1 MLCPSIL
8 KKQQQKKKERNER
21 RNEQNEKRRRR
32 KNENENDEK
41 KKKRRRKKEE
51 ESFSKR
57 PANFIWLY
65 KEYDCTIQWNIIINM
80 KYIILECTIDLL
92 NI

>member
-32 KNENENDEK
+32 KNENDEK

-57 PANFIWLY
+57 PANFILLY
-65 KEYDCTIQWNIIINM
+65 KEYDCIIQWNIIINM